1 MKAFVSSQFSYCPLI
16 WMFHSRKMGHRI
28 NSIHNRSL
36 KLVYQD
42 SHDLR
47 FQDKSVS
54 VHQKNLQLLATEI
67 FKSKTGMSLEL
78 INDTFHFVERPYNSK
93 FKKQLYIRKETRSYC
108 LSRPR
113 VSFFTCSQI
122 VRSSTK
128 LNKKFCFSQGIQN
141 KS

>member
-1 MKAFVSSQFSYCPLI
+1 
-16 WMFHSRKMGHRI
+16 MFHSRKMEHRI
-28 NSIHNRSL
+28 NSIHKRSL

-42 SHDLR
+42 SHNLR
-47 FQDKSVS
+47 FQELLFKDKSVS
-54 VHQKNLQLLATEI
+54 AHQKNLELLATEI

-78 INDTFHFVERPYNSK
+78 MNDTFHFVERPYNSK

-108 LSRPR
+108 LSRLR

-141 KS
+141 KN